1 MLSGDLVTLP
11 ATYACGDHAKQP
23 DRCGFVAQEVPQ
35 TELQPLSTVAKSAAA
50 LLKYLPLPAALLPRA
65 TATLADGVRA
75 TLWPTRAAALVFAQV
90 HHFFWPFWPCTVLR

>member
-1 MLSGDLVTLP
+1 MSL
-11 ATYACGDHAKQP
+11 
-23 DRCGFVAQEVPQ
+23 QEVPQ

-65 TATLADGVRA
+65 TATLSDGVRA

-90 HHFFWPFWPCTVLR
+90 QQFFWPEDGLCSLSVKGYMRPQKIGCHPYSMHS